1 MVLCRIHISE
11 SIIFNKLTLSIQEG
25 FYLLLNE
32 QVEKYRIYSRGIAQY
47 QVTDRF
53 LMRIAMKSHIHI
65 LDYPELG
72 FGYKF

>member
-1 MVLCRIHISE
+1 MC
-11 SIIFNKLTLSIQEG
+11 
-25 FYLLLNE
+25 FYLVFNE
-32 QVEKYRIYSRGIAQY
+32 QVEKYRIYTRGIAQY